1 METDTFAVYIKID
14 DIYKDFAEDVETKFY
29 ISNQELDRPLPN
41 GKNKKVIELMTR
53 FVGLKVH

>member
-1 METDTFAVYIKID
+1 METDTFAVYIKTD
-14 DIYKDFAEDVETKFY
+14 DIYKYFAEDVETKFD

-41 GKNKKVIELMTR
+41 GKNKKVIELMTK